1 MYIGICKHICTHM
14 CAQVDML
21 DIQQLQ
27 FQTLQKHVTR
37 CADSEI
43 F

>member
-1 MYIGICKHICTHM
+1 MYIGICKHI

-27 FQTLQKHVTR
+27 LQTLQKHVIR
-37 CADSEI
+37 CADFEI